1 VKFILYDLEATCWR
15 GRPPHGHNEVIE
27 IGAVKINEYG
37 DHLGTFNKF
46 VKPKVNPILSG
57 FCTHLTSIKQENVDR
72 ASLFPTVVEQFQD
85 WIELD
90 DPFYLCSWGKFDK
103 QLLINDHNLHD
114 MEYDWLHDSLDI
126 KGQYQE
132 LNRHVKKTGL
142 KNTIKR
148 EGFEF
153 TGIHHRAISDA
164 ENLAKIFIK
173 FIDAWKY

>member
-1 VKFILYDLEATCWR
+1 MKFILYDLEATCWR
-15 GRPPHGHNEVIE
+15 GRPPKGVNEIIE
-27 IGAVKINEYG
+27 IGALMVNGYG
-37 DHLGTFNKF
+37 EVLDTFNKF
-46 VKPKVNPILSG
+46 IKPDVNPILSG
-57 FCTHLTSIKQENVDR
+57 FCTSLTSISQEDVDR
-72 ASLFPTVVEQFQD
+72 AEKFPRVIEQFKD

-90 DPFYLCSWGKFDK
+90 DNYYLCSWGKFDK
-103 QLLINDHNLHD
+103 QLLINDHQLHD
-114 MEYDWLHDSLDI
+114 LEHDWLESSLDI

-132 LNRHVKKTGL
+132 LRSNVKKTGL

-173 FIDAWKY
+173 YIDSWKY